1 MKYARLTSEQFEV
14 LHQEFAVFLAV
25 HGLDKTAWDA
35 LKAEHSPRVDTLL
48 DEFSDVVWQ
57 QTLEKASYVEH
68 ISERYIF
75 MFKADSERLYSIIIE
90 ITAADVDVRT
100 AAGWAWLQ
108 NQWQSPEVH
117 FRKGTK
123 NWSHSREEA
132 LFELIQQGALLCDG
146 SRYTFFESLIA

>member
-1 MKYARLTSEQFEV
+1 MKYARLTSEQLEV
-14 LHQEFAVFLAV
+14 LHHEFAVFLAV
-25 HGLDKTAWDA
+25 HGLDKIAWDE
-35 LKAEHSPRVDTLL
+35 LKTQHLSRVDALL

-68 ISERYIF
+68 ISERHIF
-75 MFKADSERLYSIIIE
+75 MFKADSERLFSIIIE
-90 ITAADVDVRT
+90 IKVADIDVRT
-100 AAGWAWLQ
+100 PEGWTWLQ

-123 NWSHSREEA
+123 TLTNSREEA
-132 LFELIQQGALLCDG
+132 LFELIQQGAALCDG